1 MYNAVKS
8 HFRADFFF
16 SGKFNGEKIFRSVLI
31 SKSIICVSTGGLLC
45 TQPGVGWMIER

>member
-1 MYNAVKS
+1 MQS
-8 HFRADFFF
+8 SPILELIFFFF

-45 TQPGVGWMIER
+45 TRPGVGLMIER